1 MEQTVTTRIAVIGA
15 RGQLGSELMQRLG
28 DAASGLTH
36 DDIEITDRVS
46 IERCLSE
53 TRPELVIN
61 TAAYN
66 LVDRAEDEPEQAY
79 RVNAL
84 GPRNLAGWCAANGAT
99 LMHLSTDYV
108 FGGDRDQH
116 RPWTESDA
124 PLPQS
129 AYAVSKLAGE
139 YFVQSGCLRHFVV
152 RTCGLY
158 GGRPGRGSGNFVE
171 TMLRLGR
178 ERGAVRV
185 VNDQHCCPSFAGD
198 VADALLELSHTDA
211 WGLYH
216 ATNAGALTWFEF
228 AKAIFEE
235 SGLQVDVTPIT
246 TAEFAAAARRP
257 AFSVLDCAKL
267 KALIGRTLP
276 PWRKSL
282 AGYLA
287 GIGCGPTEAAA
298 ERPL

>member
-1 MEQTVTTRIAVIGA
+1 MRIAVIGA
-15 RGQLGSELMQRLG
+15 HGQLGSELMQRLG
-28 DAASGLTH
+28 GAAIGLTH
-36 DDIEITDRVS
+36 GDIEITDRDSVAH
-46 IERCLSE
+46 CLSE

-84 GPRNLAGWCAANGAT
+84 GPRNLARSCAANNAI
-99 LMHLSTDYV
+99 LMHVSTDYV
-108 FGGDRDQH
+108 FGDAPDGN
-116 RPWTESDA
+116 RPWTEHDA
-124 PLPQS
+124 PRPQS

-139 YFVQSGCLRHFVV
+139 HFVRSGCPRHFVV

-158 GGRPGRGSGNFVE
+158 GGEPGRGSGNFVE

-185 VNDQHCCPSFAGD
+185 VDDQRCCPSFGGD
-198 VADALLELSHTDA
+198 VAEALLELSQTDA

-216 ATNAGALTWFEF
+216 ATNEGEATWCEF
-228 AKAIFEE
+228 ATAVFKVCDLEV
-235 SGLQVDVTPIT
+235 GVTPIT
-246 TAEFAAAARRP
+246 TAEFGAAARRP

-267 KALIGRTLP
+267 ESVIGRRLP
-276 PWRKSL
+276 RWSEALSR
-282 AGYLA
+282 YLA
-287 GIGCGPTEAAA
+287 DLNAP
-298 ERPL
+298 RRSDQ